1 MTKFNTIDQSGKM
14 ILLKADFHFSE
25 VKVIESSNPLLIGIN
40 GIIIRDNKFTFKI
53 ITKENKVKTIPKSV
67 SVFQF
72 IFGRN
77 KIQIYGNSII
87 GVPEERL
94 KQKHIFET
102 NFKNNKKL
110 IKLI

>member
-1 MTKFNTIDQSGKM
+1 MTKFNNVDQNGKM

-25 VKVIESSNPLLIGIN
+25 VEVIDSSNSLMIGIK
-40 GIIIRDNKFTFKI
+40 GIVIRDSKFIFKI
-53 ITKENKVKTIPKSV
+53 VTKENKVKTIPKSV

-94 KQKHIFET
+94 KQKHIFEN